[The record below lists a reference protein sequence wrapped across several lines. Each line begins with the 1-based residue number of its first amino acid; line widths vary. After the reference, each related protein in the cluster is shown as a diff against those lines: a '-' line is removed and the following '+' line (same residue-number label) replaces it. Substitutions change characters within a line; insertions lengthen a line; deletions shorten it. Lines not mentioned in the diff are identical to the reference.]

1 MAPIASSSNASPS
14 RPQDTNSLVL
24 EGWGQGFMVGSLA
37 VMTVITA
44 ANMKSKKVIH
54 KLIIIEL
61 LLAAFHGTFIF
72 LHEPAY
78 GWYLSASAV
87 SLNVSAALH
96 NLIAWMKARSF
107 FNIWGSRFYLATLL
121 LAQIYWILEGYAN
134 FAFFNYNKPLF
145 ITTRYFEPLFRDPWW
160 IIATCLLFYNIKHA
174 YRCTFCDLIRTSP
187 RFGIMIFLLV
197 ISLLLTIV
205 DSFDVLGAVHL
216 AIPTGVEPIWKFAL
230 VSKYL
235 CDTVILDDFKS
246 TLDRVSAAF
255 FSNLLQ
261 SESTHFHPREPHRD
275 APTRP
280 DCIHVTHEIR
290 TLSESP

>member
-54 KLIIIEL
+54 KFIIIEL

-121 LAQIYWILEGYAN
+121 LAQVYWILEGYAN

-145 ITTRYFEPLFRDPWW
+145 ITTRYFEPLFR
-160 IIATCLLFYNIKHA
+160 
-174 YRCTFCDLIRTSP
+174 
-187 RFGIMIFLLV
+187 
-197 ISLLLTIV
+197 
-205 DSFDVLGAVHL
+205 FDVLGAVHL
-216 AIPTGVEPIWKFAL
+216 AIPTGVEPIWKPVLLTDTRGMTSSLPWIGVHITGDIPDGRIQNSPDTYGTFSATQAIL
-230 VSKYL
+230 V
-235 CDTVILDDFKS
+235 D
-246 TLDRVSAAF
+246 
-255 FSNLLQ
+255 
-261 SESTHFHPREPHRD
+261 H
-275 APTRP
+275 
-280 DCIHVTHEIR
+280 
-290 TLSESP
+290 

>member
-24 EGWGQGFMVGSLA
+24 EGWGQDFMVESLA
-37 VMTVITA
+37 IMTVITA
-44 ANMKSKKVIH
+44 ANIKSKK
-54 KLIIIEL
+54 L
-61 LLAAFHGTFIF
+61 LLAAFHEIFIF

-78 GWYLSASAV
+78 SWYLSASAV

-96 NLIAWMKARSF
+96 NLITWMKARSF
-107 FNIWGSRFYLATLL
+107 FNIWGKD
-121 LAQIYWILEGYAN
+121 YAN

-145 ITTRYFEPLFRDPWW
+145 ITTRYFKPLFWDPWW

-174 YRCTFCDLIRTSP
+174 YQCTFCDLIRTSP

-246 TLDRVSAAF
+246 TLNRISAAF

-261 SESTHFHPREPHRD
+261 SESTQFHPREPNRD

-290 TLSESP
+290 TLSESL